1 MATVTQIFDALPEVL
16 TEITVQR
23 REDLLLT
30 YPAPTFMKL
39 WREFEPLAAAHFP
52 TDFKPAKFASPRD
65 VYVGKTLRLEW
76 QQMDN
81 RQPFYHRN
89 MDVEE
94 LSYQVSGERTL
105 MTEVGTVEL
114 RPGDFSRI
122 PVGIAHDNYGRKEVH
137 LLFYVIAPASDVGS
151 NATVAER
158 KEVPFENFTVNHR
171 ATEMVTECLGARGCD
186 LSVSLVDE
194 ALLLGGRI
202 DTDAQLVV
210 QRPAAAGPEIEWLYK
225 SANVWLG
232 NVQLESSRGEVYRCH
247 RRADAIQYQISGTR
261 TLVTQRG
268 VLKLEPGDFV
278 NIPRGCAYTSI
289 TSASSSHIIV
299 LTTEGIPLQG
309 EPSKIAERCSVE
321 EIEAARRGISRG
333 L

>member
-1 MATVTQIFDALPEVL
+1 MATVTEIFDALPEAP

-30 YPAPTFMKL
+30 YPAPTSMKL
-39 WREFEPLAAAHFP
+39 WREFEPLAATHFP
-52 TDFKPAKFASPRD
+52 TDFKPAKFAPPRD
-65 VYVGKTLRLEW
+65 VYIGKTLRLEW

-94 LSYQVSGERTL
+94 LSYQVSGDRTL
-105 MTEVGTVEL
+105 MTEVGTAEL

-122 PVGIAHDNYGRKEVH
+122 PVGIAHDNYGREEVH
-137 LLFYVIAPASDVGS
+137 LLFYIIAPVTDVGR

-158 KEVPFENFTVNHR
+158 KEMPFENFTVNHKS
-171 ATEMVTECLGARGCD
+171 TEMITECLGARGCD

-194 ALLLGGRI
+194 ALLLGGPVG
-202 DTDAQLVV
+202 TDAQLVV
-210 QRPAAAGPEIEWLYK
+210 QRPAATGPEVEWLYK
-225 SANVWLG
+225 SANVWVG
-232 NVQLESSRGEVYRCH
+232 NVQLNASRGEVYRCH

-268 VLKLEPGDFV
+268 VLELNPGDFV
-278 NIPRGCAYTSI
+278 NVPRGCAYTSI
-289 TSASSSHIIV
+289 SAASSSHIIV
-299 LTTEGIPLQG
+299 LSTEGLPMHG
-309 EPSKIAERCSVE
+309 EPSKTAEPCS
-321 EIEAARRGISRG
+321 IEKIKAARQDIPNS